1 MSIKSSLISL
11 QLKRAGI
18 IEKNSIRW
26 VSIDTLVYCMEN
38 NNISSKPL
46 SLRGVFY
53 KTIKK
58 CIGDLIILKK

>member
-1 MSIKSSLISL
+1 MYNNENKNINK
-11 QLKRAGI
+11 I